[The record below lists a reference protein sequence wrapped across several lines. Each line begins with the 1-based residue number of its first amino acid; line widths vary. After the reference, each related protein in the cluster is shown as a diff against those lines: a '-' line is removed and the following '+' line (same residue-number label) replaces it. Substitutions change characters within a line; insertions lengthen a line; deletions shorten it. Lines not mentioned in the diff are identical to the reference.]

1 MKAGVVSRTDLP
13 DAINVIHDILKVLD
27 DKGFEVCIESET
39 AIAIG
44 SKSSSF
50 DLGEMNVDFMI
61 VVGGDGSILRTAML
75 MREPLTPILGVNL
88 GTRGFLTEVY
98 PSEVSFA
105 LDKIKKGDYRAEEC
119 YKLSSKIKGADE
131 SLPDAINEVLV
142 ASSLPSKVIDM
153 NVKVEDENVV
163 NIQAD
168 GFIVATPIGSTAYS
182 LSAGGS
188 ILAPDLSAMILT
200 AICPDSYF
208 HSIVV
213 PSSCRVKI
221 ELVKPRVD
229 ALLIID
235 GRVHKALSPGSVVE
249 IWRST
254 SKVRFIRFRSFYNR
268 LNRRLQ
274 FRHII

>member
-1 MKAGVVSRTDLP
+1 MKAGVISRTDLP
-13 DAINVIHDILKVLD
+13 DAANIVENILKDL
-27 DKGFEVCIESET
+27 KARGFEACIESET
-39 AIAIG
+39 AITIG
-44 SKSSSF
+44 SKSVSV
-50 DLGEMNVDFMI
+50 DLGEMNVDFAI
-61 VVGGDGSILRTAML
+61 VVGGDGSILRTGML
-75 MREPLTPILGVNL
+75 MRDPSTPILGVNL
-88 GTRGFLTEVY
+88 GTRGFLTEVH
-98 PSEVSFA
+98 PSEVSHA
-105 LDKIKKGDYRAEEC
+105 LDRIREGDYRIEEC
-119 YKLSSKIKGADE
+119 YKLSSRIAGTDE
-131 SLPDAINEVLV
+131 TLPDSINEVLV

-168 GFIVATPIGSTAYS
+168 GLIVATPTGSTAYS

-188 ILAPDLSAMILT
+188 ILAPEVSAMIIT

-208 HSIVV
+208 HSIVI
-213 PSSCRVKI
+213 PSSCRVKV

-235 GRVHKALSPGSVVE
+235 GRVHKALNPRSIVE
-249 IWRST
+249 IWRSPN
-254 SKVRFIRFRSFYNR
+254 KVRFIRFRSFYNR